1 MRTLASGSLDGQII
15 LFGDNFNSG
24 NDDVDEDLN
33 DDGLASLCKMQY
45 MQQLQE

>member
-15 LFGDNFNSG
+15 LFGDNSNSG
-24 NDDVDEDLN
+24 NDDVEEDN
-33 DDGLASLCKMQY
+33 NDGLASLCKMQY